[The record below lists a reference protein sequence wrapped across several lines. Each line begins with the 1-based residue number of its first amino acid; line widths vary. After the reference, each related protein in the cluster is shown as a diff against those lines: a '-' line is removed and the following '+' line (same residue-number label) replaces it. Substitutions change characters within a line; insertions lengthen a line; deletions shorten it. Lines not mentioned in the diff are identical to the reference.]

1 MHFDVVIIGASTA
14 GLHAAE
20 KLASAGKKVAVFDR
34 QKELRPARRTL
45 IVTPEI
51 RKVLKGLPPEAILHQ
66 TGTVVFVSPQLSA
79 QVSLQDP
86 DVIVERA
93 AITRWLLSR
102 T

>member
-1 MHFDVVIIGASTA
+1 MQFDVVIIGASTA

-34 QKELRPARRTL
+34 QKELKPARRTL
-45 IVTPEI
+45 IVTPEM
-51 RKVLKGLPPEAILHQ
+51 RKVLKDLPPETVLHQ
-66 TGTVVFVSPQLSA
+66 TTTLVLASPQLTT
-79 QVSLQDP
+79 QVSLHDP
-86 DVIVERA
+86 DLIVERA